1 MIGISSWAPKM
12 KEKLLQEIAE
22 IKAQAGAD
30 LEGIV
35 DAASAESC
43 RVKYLGRKGLV
54 TSVLKSMRDL
64 SSEDRPSIGREINIL
79 KYELEDKLAKL
90 SESLCRKQLEKDIA
104 SDRIDITLAGRGTAP
119 GHVHPLRRVMREIV
133 AIFTDMGFS
142 VHTGPE
148 IETDYYNFEALNVP
162 ADHPARDMH
171 DTFYVEDDRLL
182 RTHTSPVQIH
192 VMENH
197 KPPIAA
203 VFPGAVYRRDNDV
216 SHSPMFYQVEG
227 LMVDRRITM
236 GDLKG
241 VLSTFC
247 HQMFGGSLGV
257 RFRPSYFPF
266 TEPSAEIDIQ
276 CVMCG
281 GGGCRVCKQSGWLEI
296 LGCGMV
302 DPAVFKFVKI
312 DPKKYSGFAFGMGV
326 ERIAMLKYAIND
338 IRLFFENDL
347 RFLEQF

>member
-1 MIGISSWAPKM
+1 M
-12 KEKLLQEIAE
+12 KERILEDIAE
-22 IKAQAGAD
+22 IKRQ
-30 LEGIV
+30 
-35 DAASAESC
+35 ASAELGSVGDVAAAEAC
-43 RVKYLGRKGLV
+43 RVKYLGRKGLI
-54 TSVLKSMRDL
+54 TSILRSLKDVSQ
-64 SSEDRPSIGREINIL
+64 EERPEIGREINIA
-79 KYELEDKLAKL
+79 KSMVEGRVAELQKTLGEQK
-90 SESLCRKQLEKDIA
+90 IA
-104 SDRIDITLAGRGTAP
+104 RAVAGQRLDITMPGRGLHR
-119 GHVHPLRRVMREIV
+119 GREHPLRRAMSEVLDV
-133 AIFTDMGFS
+133 FTDLGFT

-148 IETDYYNFEALNVP
+148 IETDYYNFEALGVS

-171 DTFYVEDDRLL
+171 DTFYVEGGRLL

-192 VMENH
+192 LMES
-197 KPPIAA
+197 KRPPICA

-216 SHSPMFYQVEG
+216 YHSPMFHQVEG
-227 LMVDRRITM
+227 LMVDEGITM

-247 HQMFGGSLGV
+247 HRIFGPSLGV

-266 TEPSAEIDIQ
+266 TEPSAEVDIQ

-281 GGGCRVCKQSGWLEI
+281 GSGCRVCKQSGWLEI

-302 DPAVFKFVKI
+302 DPVVFGYVDL
-312 DPKKYSGFAFGMGV
+312 DPDEYSGFAFGMGV
-326 ERIAMLKYAIND
+326 DRIAMLKYAIGD